1 MKVFRYLL
9 GLSFGTAGVL
19 HFTNERSFRNIVP
32 EYLPLRKTAVLV
44 TGVFEIFF
52 GIMLLLKRPANWLKT
67 GINLFLLAVLPAN
80 IYMARKELPLG
91 DKQVPKWALYS
102 RLPMQFVLIAL
113 VKKL

>member
-1 MKVFRYLL
+1 MV
-9 GLSFGTAGVL
+9 
-19 HFTNERSFRNIVP
+19 
-32 EYLPLRKTAVLV
+32 
-44 TGVFEIFF
+44 
-52 GIMLLLKRPANWLKT
+52 KT

-113 VKKL
+113 VKIIKSKTTNILKYWWFYFKYEIYLPSPKISDH